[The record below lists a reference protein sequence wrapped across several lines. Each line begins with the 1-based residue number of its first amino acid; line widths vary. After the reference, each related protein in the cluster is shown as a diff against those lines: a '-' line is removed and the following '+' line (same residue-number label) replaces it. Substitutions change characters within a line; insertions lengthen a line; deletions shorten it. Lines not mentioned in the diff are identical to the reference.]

1 MVDVNFLKDIEKCSK
16 ELVDNLDNLLL
27 CGVCEVPLKIRTEA
41 RGIRLICDRV
51 HHATWEYL
59 QTIEGTATDSKEVY
73 TISDLIIDLL
83 VGAYLFIS
91 ISGTSYHYYEEVLV
105 ACDEYSPDEDTWE
118 LFHRLKESL
127 EQVYTLN
134 LL

>member
-27 CGVCEVPLKIRTEA
+27 CGVCEVPLRIRTEA

-51 HHATWEYL
+51 HHATWKYL

-91 ISGTSYHYYEEVLV
+91 ISGTSYHYYEEVLAV
-105 ACDEYSPDEDTWE
+105 CDEYCRDYKAWED
-118 LFHRLKESL
+118 FHKLKAGL
-127 EQVYTLN
+127 EQLYTLN
-134 LL
+134 FL